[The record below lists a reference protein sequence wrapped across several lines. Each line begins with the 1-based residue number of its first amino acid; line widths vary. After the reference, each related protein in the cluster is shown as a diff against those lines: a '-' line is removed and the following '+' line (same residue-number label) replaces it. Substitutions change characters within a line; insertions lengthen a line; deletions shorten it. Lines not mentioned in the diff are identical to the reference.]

1 MSDLLS
7 VHPED
12 PDDEWESGP
21 APRGV
26 RLHALTAG
34 LVGIALLAGGFWAG
48 AVAEHH
54 HNGSSSTNSL
64 GALAS
69 RFAAARAAGGLGGA
83 AGLGAAGGGSG
94 TTGGGGGLTSGIV
107 TEVQGDTLYVT
118 DSTGNLIKVQV
129 GSSATV
135 TRTSSTPLSGLQV
148 GDNVV
153 VVGSKGSNGT
163 VSATT
168 VRATPAGTASG
179 TGGAGATSGAGTQ
192 TGGGGF
198 FGGG

>member
-1 MSDLLS
+1 MSDPLTL
-7 VHPED
+7 HPED
-12 PDDEWESGP
+12 PDDEWDSGP
-21 APRGV
+21 SPRGI

-48 AVAEHH
+48 AVADHH

-69 RFAAARAAGGLGGA
+69 RFAAARGAGGLGGA
-83 AGLGAAGGGSG
+83 GGSG
-94 TTGGGGGLTSGIV
+94 GAGGASANNGGVTSGIV

-118 DSTGNLIKVQV
+118 DSSGNLIKVQV
-129 GSSATV
+129 GSSATL

-163 VSATT
+163 VSATS
-168 VRATPAGTASG
+168 VRATSAGTSSGASG
-179 TGGAGATSGAGTQ
+179 SGGVGAQQNGA
-192 TGGGGF
+192 GGF

>member
-1 MSDLLS
+1 MSDPLA

-12 PDDEWESGP
+12 PDDEWDSAP
-21 APRGV
+21 APRGI

-48 AVAEHH
+48 AVADHH

-83 AGLGAAGGGSG
+83 GGATATS
-94 TTGGGGGLTSGIV
+94 GGLTSGIV

-118 DSTGNLIKVQV
+118 DASGNLIKVQV

-163 VSATT
+163 LSATS
-168 VRATPAGTASG
+168 VRAASGGTGTA
-179 TGGAGATSGAGTQ
+179 GGAGTQQ

-198 FGGG
+198 SGGG

>member
-1 MSDLLS
+1 MSDSLT

-21 APRGV
+21 APRGI

-48 AVAEHH
+48 AVADHH

-64 GALAS
+64 SALAS
-69 RFAAARAAGGLGGA
+69 RFAAARAGGGLGGA
-83 AGLGAAGGGSG
+83 GGGPGGAGGATASN
-94 TTGGGGGLTSGIV
+94 GGLTSGIV

-118 DSTGNLIKVQV
+118 DSNGNLIKVQV

-163 VSATT
+163 VSATS
-168 VRATPAGTASG
+168 VRATPAGSG
-179 TGGAGATSGAGTQ
+179 SGAGGAGGAGAQ
-192 TGGGGF
+192 QNGGGGF
-198 FGGG
+198 VGGG

>member
-1 MSDLLS
+1 MSDPLT
-7 VHPED
+7 VHPDD

-48 AVAEHH
+48 AVADHH
-54 HNGSSSTNSL
+54 HNASSSNNSL
-64 GALAS
+64 SALAS
-69 RFAAARAAGGLGGA
+69 RFAAARAAGGFGGAGGGLGGA
-83 AGLGAAGGGSG
+83 GGAI
-94 TTGGGGGLTSGIV
+94 TGNGGLTSGIV
-107 TEVQGDTLYVT
+107 TEVKGDTLYVT
-118 DSTGNLIKVQV
+118 DSSGNLIKVQV

-153 VVGSKGSNGT
+153 VVGSKGSNGA
-163 VSATT
+163 VSATS
-168 VRATPAGTASG
+168 VRATSAGTGSG
-179 TGGAGATSGAGTQ
+179 ADSPAGAGA
-192 TGGGGF
+192 
-198 FGGG
+198 